1 MCVRDGGNVNMFDLN
16 NLNQPEVRSIKAD
29 STIMHPSEST
39 LALRGYFHL
48 FITCVFSVFTF

>member
-1 MCVRDGGNVNMFDLN
+1 MCVRDGGNVNMFDLL

-39 LALRGYFHL
+39 LALRG
-48 FITCVFSVFTF
+48 IISIS